1 MYSVNR
7 KINYRLYPNAGQLER
22 LEEMRLLHARVY
34 NTLLEEHERRYTE
47 GLPSYSFKLM
57 CKDLTAWRANPV
69 LAQLNAQS
77 LQVTAKRVQLAFQSF
92 FRRLKEGEEP
102 GYPRFKSAKRYPGFG
117 FKTHGD
123 GWRLIESEKSNH
135 RLRVSGVGILK
146 IRGRGRFSGTPK
158 TADLIFKQGK
168 WYASITFEVPL
179 AQLARPFGHE
189 AGAFD
194 WGLKSL
200 LTIATSGG
208 IESIDNPRFLKAKI
222 TALVSLQRAASA
234 EEIKAKAQIGLAP
247 NDPIPK
253 GTRLPVSRKLKRM
266 YQQVGRLHAKIAR
279 QRHDVYHKLANLLI
293 ARFGMLGTEE
303 LDVKSMVKRPEPK
316 RDEEGEF
323 APNGAGRKAN
333 LNRSIHD
340 AAPAMLLQI
349 IKTKAE
355 EAGSWFSMADTK
367 IVKPTQRCYCCGTL
381 VKKELDE
388 RWHTCPSCNVYCDR
402 DENAARTLLRWLH
415 EGYFW
420 LGTDQPGESREE
432 TPSIAV

>member
-1 MYSVNR
+1 M
-7 KINYRLYPNAGQLER
+7 
-22 LEEMRLLHARVY
+22 
-34 NTLLEEHERRYTE
+34 
-47 GLPSYSFKLM
+47 
-57 CKDLTAWRANPV
+57 
-69 LAQLNAQS
+69 
-77 LQVTAKRVQLAFQSF
+77 
-92 FRRLKEGEEP
+92 
-102 GYPRFKSAKRYPGFG
+102 
-117 FKTHGD
+117 
-123 GWRLIESEKSNH
+123 
-135 RLRVSGVGILK
+135 
-146 IRGRGRFSGTPK
+146 
-158 TADLIFKQGK
+158 
-168 WYASITFEVPL
+168 
-179 AQLARPFGHE
+179 
-189 AGAFD
+189 
-194 WGLKSL
+194 
-200 LTIATSGG
+200 
-208 IESIDNPRFLKAKI
+208 
-222 TALVSLQRAASA
+222 
-234 EEIKAKAQIGLAP
+234 
-247 NDPIPK
+247 
-253 GTRLPVSRKLKRM
+253 
-266 YQQVGRLHAKIAR
+266 GRLHAKIAL

-388 RWHTCPSCNVYCDR
+388 RWHTCPSCNVHCDR

-420 LGTDQPGESREE
+420 LGTDQPGESQAE